1 MNSLRGL
8 DWIIV
13 LLFFNMEV
21 RNLYTLDLSKQISR
35 YFTTFTAGLWTKFVL
50 VFLTT
55 TEPNT
60 FHFTVLEQDQLQPP
74 LRPPHLRSQG
84 AGRAPESCGGTTT
97 DGATTAAAATTD
109 GINVGGGGG
118 KDVLLQRE
126 PLRHHLL
133 RAQGE
138 VDREARVW
146 ALPHGQRGEEIIACS
161 IVSPPKKSLE
171 SHQDYYF
178 RQVPRGGAWLAWTPP
193 PEK

>member
-1 MNSLRGL
+1 M
-8 DWIIV
+8 
-13 LLFFNMEV
+13 
-21 RNLYTLDLSKQISR
+21 
-35 YFTTFTAGLWTKFVL
+35 FVI

-97 DGATTAAAATTD
+97 DGATTDGATTAAAATTD

-126 PLRHHLL
+126 PLRHQLL

-138 VDREARVW
+138 VDCE

-161 IVSPPKKSLE
+161 IVSPPKK
-171 SHQDYYF
+171 
-178 RQVPRGGAWLAWTPP
+178 V
-193 PEK
+193 